1 VDRRLLVAGVAIA
14 AVCATSLGTAGT
26 AVGATTAG
34 GTAGAQKAVAAQAA
48 STKSITGKTRTVR
61 SVRSTTFAGGRTGA
75 KKGVQAHE
83 LAPDVAGGLEK
94 DAPGAAAAAKVAAN
108 KRLVVNRHLTPAGAG
123 ATKAQ
128 PGSKASVVRTGASL
142 IRSFNGLR
150 SVDSRLA
157 DNGNQ
162 FTNTP
167 PDQAVC
173 VGKGYVVEGVNS
185 AVRVDTTRGRRGG
198 VMSLNKFLGLPSA
211 IVRGSGTTS
220 TVYGPEP
227 TDPTCVYD
235 SSTGTFYFVALVLDV
250 DKASGDLTG
259 RNYLY
264 IAVTQNPTG
273 AWKIYRL
280 SATNDGSEGSVVH
293 PHCPCIGDYPHIGF
307 DAYGF
312 YVTTNEYSFF
322 GPEYNSAQ
330 VYAFDKRQLARRAS
344 TVYVTEFDT
353 TGVEN
358 GRNGFTLWPA
368 HSPTARDFNRGYRGT
383 EYFLSTNAAEEATG
397 TTVGTSNSIVI
408 WTLRGTSTLGRS
420 HPSVSLAW
428 SDIAVRQ
435 YEQPPMATQKDGPAP
450 LRDCLNDAA
459 CVKLL
464 LGPTA
469 TPTGETLMK
478 LDASDTRMQQVM
490 YSGGLLWGAHE
501 TAVKFGSDVR
511 AGIAWYAVRPTGHSQ
526 PRGSIVRSG
535 QFGVAGQ
542 DVTYPTIGMPSNGV
556 GVIGFTLTG
565 PSYYPSAAYAGLSL
579 RGRLG
584 PIRLAAAGLGPFDDF
599 SGYKAFD
606 YNRPR
611 WGDYGA
617 AAVDGNTVWLGT
629 EYIGQRCTLA
639 QYEATP
645 FGYCNGTR
653 APLSNW
659 YTRISQIRP

>member
-14 AVCATSLGTAGT
+14 ATCATSLGAAGT
-26 AVGATTAG
+26 AVGATAG
-34 GTAGAQKAVAAQAA
+34 ATVGAQKAAATAT
-48 STKSITGKTRTVR
+48 STKSVTGKTRTVR
-61 SVRSTTFAGGRTGA
+61 SIKSTTFTVGKTGVQ
-75 KKGVQAHE
+75 KGVQAHE
-83 LAPDVAGGLEK
+83 LAPDVTGGLEK
-94 DAPGAAAAAKVAAN
+94 DSPRGAAAAAKVTAH
-108 KRLVVNRHLTPAGAG
+108 KGLINRHLTPAGAG
-123 ATKAQ
+123 AAKAQ
-128 PGSKASVVRTGASL
+128 QGTPTAVVRTGPSL
-142 IRSFNGLR
+142 VRSFNGLTAR
-150 SVDSRLA
+150 DSRLA

-167 PDQAVC
+167 PDQALC

-185 AVRVDTTRGRRGG
+185 AVRVDTTKGHRGG

-211 IVRGSGTTS
+211 VIRGSGTTP

-235 SSTGTFYFVALVLDV
+235 SSTGTFYFVSLVLGV
-250 DKASGDLTG
+250 DRTSGDLTLK
-259 RNYLY
+259 NYLY
-264 IAVTQNPTG
+264 VAVTQNPLSS
-273 AWKIYRL
+273 WKIYQL

-312 YVTTNEYSFF
+312 YVTTNEYPWV
-322 GPEYNSAQ
+322 GTPDYNSAQ

-344 TVYVTEFDT
+344 IVYVTEFDT

-368 HSPTARDFNRGYRGT
+368 HSPTWRDFDRGYRGT

-397 TTVGTSNSIVI
+397 TTAGTSNSIVI

-420 HPSVSLAW
+420 HPSASLRWA
-428 SDIAVRQ
+428 DIPVRQ
-435 YEQPPMATQKDGPAP
+435 YSQPPMATQKDGPAP
-450 LRDCLNDAA
+450 LRDCLNDAT
-459 CVKLL
+459 CVKVI

-469 TPTGETLMK
+469 TPTGETLLK
-478 LDASDTRMQQVM
+478 LDANDTRMQQVM
-490 YSGGLLWGAHE
+490 YSGGLLWGAND

-511 AGIAWYAVRPTGHSQ
+511 AGIAWYAVRPT
-526 PRGSIVRSG
+526 RGANPNGVIVRSG

-579 RGRLG
+579 RGRVG
-584 PIRLAAAGLGPFDDF
+584 DIRLAAAGLGPFDDF

-606 YNRPR
+606 YLRPR